1 MSASRANAGG
11 RWVECDLL
19 FLEIEKT
26 EDPLVG
32 GPLSSRLRLLADLLS
47 LPVPP
52 LRSSLPLFPSS
63 SSSSSATTSC
73 TSSRGTR
80 LPAFLRSGR
89 L

>member
-1 MSASRANAGG
+1 MSVSRANAGG
-11 RWVECDLL
+11 RWVECDLH
-19 FLEIEKT
+19 FLEIEQT

-32 GPLSSRLRLLADLLS
+32 RPLSSRLRLLADLLS
-47 LPVPP
+47 LSVPP

-80 LPAFLRSGR
+80 LPALLRSGR